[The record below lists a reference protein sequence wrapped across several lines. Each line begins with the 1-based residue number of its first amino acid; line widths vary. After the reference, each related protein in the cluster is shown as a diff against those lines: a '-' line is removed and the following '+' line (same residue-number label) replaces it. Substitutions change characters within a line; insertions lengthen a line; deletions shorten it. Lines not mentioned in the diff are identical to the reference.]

1 MVSRGGLAVTREGTA
16 GIMFQ
21 HYRFIDF
28 ATQGY
33 LFGVALLI
41 VLFHGQALPHWA
53 WLVAGHGLCLGAI
66 HWLIG
71 RHGRGEAGRVLEF
84 LRHFYPVLLYT
95 GFYRETGVLNRML
108 CPDYLDPVLI
118 GGEQKLFGLQPSVVF
133 METFPYLAV
142 SELLYMAYAS
152 YYFMIAG
159 VGLTLFFR
167 NRAQFFHYV
176 SVISFVFYVC
186 YTIYIFVPVIGPRV
200 FFGRAEGYTLPAAV
214 QSLAVSTTYPDAV
227 RSGPFYNLMALIYE
241 IFEAPGAAMP
251 SSHVAIAW
259 CTVYFSF
266 RYLRRIRHLH
276 LTMAVLLCISTVYCR
291 YHYTV
296 DVIAGALTAAVL
308 LPLGNWLYWRFEKRP
323 PENGRGLTVT
333 AAA

>member
-1 MVSRGGLAVTREGTA
+1 LTVEGAA

-28 ATQGY
+28 ATQAY
-33 LFGVALLI
+33 LLGVALLI
-41 VLFHGQALPHWA
+41 LLFRGQTLPHWA
-53 WLVAGHGLCLGAI
+53 WLAAGHGLCLAAV
-66 HWLIG
+66 HWLIR
-71 RHGRGEAGRVLEF
+71 RHGRGGAGRIIDF

-118 GGEQKLFGLQPSVVF
+118 GWEQELFGMQPSVTF
-133 METFPYLAV
+133 MERFPYLPV
-142 SELLYMAYAS
+142 SELFYMAYTS

-159 VGLTLFFR
+159 VGLALFLR

-176 SVISFVFYVC
+176 SVISFVFYLC

-200 FFGRAEGYTLPAAV
+200 FFGRAEGYTLPPDV
-214 QSLAVSTTYPDAV
+214 QCLAVSTTYPDAV

-266 RYLRRIRHLH
+266 LYLRRIRHLH
-276 LTMAVLLCISTVYCR
+276 LTMAVLLCLSTVYCR
-291 YHYTV
+291 YHYV
-296 DVIAGALTAAVL
+296 LDVLAGVLTAAVL
-308 LPLGNWLYWRFEKRP
+308 LPTGNWLYWRFEKTRP
-323 PENGRGLTVT
+323 PTGRALAET